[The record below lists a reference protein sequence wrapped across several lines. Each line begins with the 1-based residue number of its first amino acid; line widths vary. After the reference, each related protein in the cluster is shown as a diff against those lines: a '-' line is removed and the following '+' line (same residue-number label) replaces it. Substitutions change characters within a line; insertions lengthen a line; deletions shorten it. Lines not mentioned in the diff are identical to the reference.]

1 MNERSRCEEDE
12 EDEAE
17 TICQAQRDGTFRPEL
32 HAQLTAIS
40 FFGLLKGHTGEW
52 ILHMDG
58 LLVDRADA
66 ILDLF
71 LAGVRRGRRR

>member
-1 MNERSRCEEDE
+1 VDQWREEILDRTT
-12 EDEAE
+12 EA
-17 TICQAQRDGTFRPEL
+17 IRQGQQDGVFRAEL
-32 HAQLTAIS
+32 DAQLTAIS

-58 LLVDRADA
+58 MLVDRADA

-71 LAGVRRGRRR
+71 FAGVRRGRRR